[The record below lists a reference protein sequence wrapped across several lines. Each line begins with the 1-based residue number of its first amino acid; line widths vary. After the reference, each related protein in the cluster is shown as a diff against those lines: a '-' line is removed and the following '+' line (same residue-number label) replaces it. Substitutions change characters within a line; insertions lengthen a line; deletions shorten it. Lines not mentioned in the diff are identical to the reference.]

1 MQQIPVYVTSIIIAI
16 VMLGISALH
25 SKSIAFRPDNSDVK
39 SRKVKFWI
47 YAIVTLVVNFIV
59 CYVMFYMAEKTK
71 SKKEA
76 AMIATAIGTM
86 LSVVVYIGLG
96 FVTAKI
102 NKHGKTGNWF

>member
-1 MQQIPVYVTSIIIAI
+1 
-16 VMLGISALH
+16 
-25 SKSIAFRPDNSDVK
+25 
-39 SRKVKFWI
+39 
-47 YAIVTLVVNFIV
+47 
-59 CYVMFYMAEKTK
+59 MAEKTK